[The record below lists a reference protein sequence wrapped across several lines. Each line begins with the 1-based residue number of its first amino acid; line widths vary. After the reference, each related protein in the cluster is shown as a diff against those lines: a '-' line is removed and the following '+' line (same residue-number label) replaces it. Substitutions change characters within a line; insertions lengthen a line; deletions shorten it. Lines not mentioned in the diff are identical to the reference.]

1 MQYPWGGN
9 HQRHPANGYIPM
21 FRNEQNFY
29 RYGYGNNGNLRVA
42 SEQLCRLMQPQ
53 QNQGGGNTGGLIENI
68 DRHIMSD
75 SSSNPLYKKEMFD
88 LGFSNILNQE
98 AKLEAEMA
106 LVKRAKQNHKD
117 AVPYLEELCNRK
129 RELENRSYS
138 HFPLTI
144 GEVDMIFEIVGDLS
158 REDCHVTLR
167 TILGFRHWNDVQN
180 NVRKSDDPTKHIN
193 REVMIHFMSKLAT
206 IPTSPIIPRDYGVA
220 TPRNFFGN
228 MIPPSSLFAGRRT
241 FIEMNEHYKR
251 KGLFVNGESWMNNKV
266 YYQTILP
273 FEQPSNE
280 YDEIRYETNR
290 VLLGLYLQV
299 PGFDEYVEEK
309 LTGIGSIGGPAT
321 TGVAD
326 GRKYKFRVPLAEL
339 NGFLETCW
347 VEQPRKLCFGKIFF

>member
-1 MQYPWGGN
+1 MQYPRYD
-9 HQRHPANGYIPM
+9 QPPANGYIPM
-21 FRNEQNFY
+21 IQNEQSFY
-29 RYGYGNNGNLRVA
+29 KYGYGFNANLRVA

-75 SSSNPLYKKEMFD
+75 SSTNPFYKKEMFD
-88 LGFSNILNQE
+88 LGFSNILDQE
-98 AKLEAEMA
+98 AKLEAELA
-106 LVKRAKQNHKD
+106 LIKRAKESHKN

-129 RELENRSYS
+129 RELENGSYS

-144 GEVDMIFEIVGDLS
+144 REVDMIFEMVGDLS

-167 TILGFRHWNDVQN
+167 TILGFHHWNDVQN

-251 KGLFVNGESWMNNKV
+251 IGLFVNGESWMNNVV
-266 YYQTILP
+266 YYQIFLGLFGKPT
-273 FEQPSNE
+273 SNE
-280 YDEIRYETNR
+280 IDDEIRYETNR

-299 PGFDEYVEEK
+299 PGFDNYVEQK
-309 LTGIGSIGGPAT
+309 LTGVGPT
-321 TGVAD
+321 VAD
-326 GRKYKFRVPLAEL
+326 GKKYKFQIPLDA
-339 NGFLETCW
+339 GETCW
-347 VEQPRKLCFGKIFF
+347 VEQPRKFVFFFCF